1 MLLVIGL
8 IGCAPSLSVQRQTLV
23 GPFSGATAAGE
34 AVVVSF
40 VEEAE
45 AFRGEGSIG
54 GAPIMVAGAVSWR
67 GVGSLVHADGSA
79 ELVEVSLS
87 ADGERVILERQGQEP
102 LTLERGGTPPAG
114 ASGPFAGRYLAQVER
129 ASLAEVTLM
138 QRGELLAGFGVVA
151 GDPVG
156 VSGRATGPG
165 TASGVVTFSD
175 GSQVRFQAELAADGG
190 SLTVRGFGEPLTL
203 RRREPR

>member
-1 MLLVIGL
+1 
-8 IGCAPSLSVQRQTLV
+8 
-23 GPFSGATAAGE
+23 
-34 AVVVSF
+34 
-40 VEEAE
+40 
-45 AFRGEGSIG
+45 
-54 GAPIMVAGAVSWR
+54 
-67 GVGSLVHADGSA
+67 
-79 ELVEVSLS
+79 
-87 ADGERVILERQGQEP
+87 
-102 LTLERGGTPPAG
+102 
-114 ASGPFAGRYLAQVER
+114 
-129 ASLAEVTLM
+129 
-138 QRGELLAGFGVVA
+138 LAGFGVVA